1 MTTPQPDPAA
11 VADARLAEANRL
23 HRQALVDA
31 ERIRSTARD
40 DAARLVGEATA
51 EADAV
56 AARKQRHGQTIDDWS
71 PRVALGATILLTAS
85 GEYELATLAGWHPGL
100 AWGLPLAI
108 DVYVIQAMRRH
119 RDVFLALTLMVVANA
134 VFHLADAG
142 LFGMR
147 SDDEPEWWLIASVA
161 AIAPWVMLRIHAITA
176 PPRAKKRRQQE
187 PETERQEAPV
197 PPPEPPTAEPA
208 PGANTDRQEP
218 ASGAANKP
226 PAEPA
231 KTPPTGDGTGAR
243 KPANKARQQP
253 AKKTARR
260 AAKTRR
266 SMSEWVAIG
275 TPIFH
280 AEFARLRRNPTGAEF
295 AEALAAAGH
304 GRPSASTAKN
314 IRTEILD
321 RAELPALD

>member
-11 VADARLAEANRL
+11 VAEANRL
-23 HRQALVDA
+23 HRQALADA
-31 ERIRSTARD
+31 ERIRATARD
-40 DAARLVGEATA
+40 EASRIVGEATA
-51 EADAV
+51 AATDT
-56 AARKQRHGQTIDDWS
+56 AARKQRRGQAIDDWS

-108 DVYVIQAMRRH
+108 DVYVVQAMRRH

-147 SDDEPEWWLIASVA
+147 AEDEPEWWLIAAVA

-176 PPRAKKRRQQE
+176 PPRAKKRRQKQ
-187 PETERQEAPV
+187 PEQPAQARQQA
-197 PPPEPPTAEPA
+197 PPEPPPTAPD
-208 PGANTDRQEP
+208 PGANTDRQDAANTPPEPP
-218 ASGAANKP
+218 ASKP
-226 PAEPA
+226 
-231 KTPPTGDGTGAR
+231 TTGDGAGAR
-243 KPANKARQQP
+243 KPAKKTRQQP
-253 AKKTARR
+253 AKKPARR

-266 SMSEWVAIG
+266 SMSEWVDIG
-275 TPIFH
+275 TPIFRD
-280 AEFARLRRNPTGAEF
+280 EFARLRRNPTGAEF
-295 AEALAAAGH
+295 AEALANAGH